1 MNTVILLHILAVFVA
16 FAFTTGVG
24 IALTAI
30 AASGDVRT
38 IRTATRVLRPF
49 NIAGGILL
57 LVGVIV
63 GFGAAQMAGFPLA
76 SLWLI
81 VTYVAV
87 LLLLVFGIGIHSP
100 WIGKL
105 SAAANAIP
113 DDKPSPELTALLDDR
128 FVRAAGPLSGI
139 MWIVILAMMVFKPA

>member
-1 MNTVILLHILAVFVA
+1 
-16 FAFTTGVG
+16 
-24 IALTAI
+24 
-30 AASGDVRT
+30 
-38 IRTATRVLRPF
+38 
-49 NIAGGILL
+49 
-57 LVGVIV
+57 
-63 GFGAAQMAGFPLA
+63 MAGFPLA

-105 SAAANAIP
+105 SAAANASP